1 VALTITA
8 VILLPLVLEDEPPP
22 AGPLE
27 VHMPSRAAPPAAEAN
42 KLEYAPPPANATVE
56 PPDSGQGEARA
67 GRDEAVPAPAPAQPA
82 RAAAAGKEPPETP
95 ASTRQ
100 PAHAPA
106 AASAVA
112 QYAIQIG
119 VFADKAN
126 VERLESRIAALGM
139 KSYTDQVGDKM
150 RIRVGSFQSRAEAD
164 KAASRLQ
171 DAGIQ
176 AKVVER

>member
-1 VALTITA
+1 
-8 VILLPLVLEDEPPP
+8 
-22 AGPLE
+22 
-27 VHMPSRAAPPAAEAN
+27 
-42 KLEYAPPPANATVE
+42 
-56 PPDSGQGEARA
+56 
-67 GRDEAVPAPAPAQPA
+67 
-82 RAAAAGKEPPETP
+82 
-95 ASTRQ
+95 
-100 PAHAPA
+100 
-106 AASAVA
+106 VA